1 MKDKSISK
9 EGPGPYAPY
18 SYDSLYLIIEAM
30 KRSNSILPEYFMEEL
45 KKTSY
50 DGIVGNIKFNS
61 NGDRVDPPST
71 IFIMKNGDWVRY

>member
-1 MKDKSISK
+1 
-9 EGPGPYAPY
+9 
-18 SYDSLYLIIEAM
+18 M
-30 KRSNSILPEYFMEEL
+30 KRSNSILPEDFMEEL

-50 DGIVGNIKFNS
+50 DGIVGNIEFNS

>member
-1 MKDKSISK
+1 
-9 EGPGPYAPY
+9 
-18 SYDSLYLIIEAM
+18 M
-30 KRSNSILPEYFMEEL
+30 KRSNSILPEDFMGEL
-45 KKTSY
+45 EKTSY